1 MATEN
6 VVATE
11 TSWWRSWRPTSERL
25 LELAEKHML
34 QGMVMDIVLF
44 GLIKKHPGC

>member
-25 LELAEKHML
+25 LELAEKHMF